1 MASTPL
7 YKSLKP
13 NGTSFYAFPGA
24 AEDISA
30 AYQNTNYKMYFSKYT
45 LVNLPKQNVNA
56 GTQSKPIYFD
66 FENSFEGS
74 VNATPPSNYS
84 DAMIESL
91 RNYVAN
97 QEVVI
102 RESRLNNTKYYYD
115 TNALETTS
123 EKLFFKWAKKLNI
136 IDFEPAIP
144 EDEYF
149 SNLQEFQSNN
159 INDDEYFPEFLW
171 KEREVTPWSTRIF
184 YQSGTIASKLEIEF
198 GGDTN
203 FRVGDIVNIYN
214 VSNST
219 IYNDPGLVG
228 SDTQE
233 GVNVTILSIIP
244 SGATQGQRIIF
255 DVESY
260 LGATTESSGKA
271 ELVYNRLV
279 QYIGE
284 VNGISNVQEANRSY
298 TEVYANIPDHTGQT
312 PDILFRTMTDVN
324 YKPNLTFPILPSQYQ
339 PEIQGAELFNSP
351 IVSTPQNY
359 PGSYFGQFDTLDF
372 TYETETGDNIRRS
385 GDYYGVK
392 GDINNP
398 VVNGSTIDGITMDFN
413 TSHYVKMNIPNRVV
427 TNFDQF
433 NALEVNNEPPKNF
446 EYNAI
451 LWYYT
456 VEDSNGNSKSNL
468 YGISFL
474 DHPDNNLKTE
484 EISLRFPTIKKLV
497 ANGEQDGTSYSYN
510 LNLNFNII
518 NENTVDSYN
527 PEAINSLFSMNLF
540 NDAMKRLAST
550 NDSFIN
556 IIAEHS
562 EISEEL
568 RNIKGLVYTQTD
580 LTVLNT
586 RINNLET
593 LIRLYATNQMVSS
606 ESIEV
611 NQIPGSPPQIVLD
624 STDPSYGR
632 VDNYKSTDLYN
643 AQGIIPINIS
653 VPKNKSFL
661 INFINND
668 EIELEL
674 DNNDKLTLILDKDL
688 YNKQSI
694 DVLIT
699 PSEFSSQNKKL
710 DIYIESD
717 IGSTDGTS
725 TEILLIGDIDLPVF
739 YNTSSQLPNSASL
752 WKDFRFDIDFEQS
765 MNLITGDRLEVP
777 FSGNTSIIENSIKV
791 GDTLQMNNFFVGTAS
806 IFDFSGQYKVDSVG
820 GGTSSYVTFDIS
832 DNDDLVVY
840 GSSSSLPLEIHG
852 TSSTTLSNIPYF
864 SLNKGVKINVTRV
877 SNSDILNERYIVQ
890 VDDII

>member
-149 SNLQEFQSNN
+149 SNLQEFQSRN
-159 INDDEYFPEFLW
+159 INLDDYFPEFLW
-171 KEREVTPWSTRIF
+171 KEREVTNWSTRIF
-184 YQSGTIASKLEIEF
+184 NSNTNNELTIQFEGT
-198 GGDTN
+198 TN
-203 FRVGDIVNIYN
+203 FRVGDIINISN
-214 VSNST
+214 VVYSG
-219 IYNDPGLVG
+219 IIVALPG

-244 SGATQGQRIIF
+244 PTSTEGQIIVV
-255 DVESY
+255 DV
-260 LGATTESSGKA
+260 SSTIS
-271 ELVYNRLV
+271 ELVEFNGGAKLVYSRLV

-312 PDILFRTMTDVN
+312 PDILFRTLTDVN

-339 PEIQGAELFNSP
+339 PEIQGGEIFNSP

-372 TYETETGDNIRRS
+372 TYETAPGDSIRRS
-385 GDYYGVK
+385 GNYYGVK
-392 GDINNP
+392 GDVNNP
-398 VVNGSTIDGITMDFN
+398 VVNGSTIDGVTLDFN

-433 NALEVNNEPPKNF
+433 NALEVNNDPPKSF

-456 VEDSNGNSKSNL
+456 VEDSDGNSKSNL

-474 DHPDNNLKTE
+474 DHPNNNLKTE

-497 ANGEQDGTSYSYN
+497 SDGEQDGTSYSYN

-518 NENTVDSYN
+518 NENTIDAYN

-562 EISEEL
+562 VISEEL

-586 RINNLET
+586 RMNNLEN
-593 LIRLYATNQMVSS
+593 LIRLYSANQMTTS

-611 NQIPGSPPQIVLD
+611 NILPGSPPQIFLD
-624 STDPSYGR
+624 SIDPLYSR
-632 VDNYKSTDLYN
+632 VDNYKATDLYN
-643 AQGIIPINIS
+643 AQGIIPINVS

-668 EIELEL
+668 EVELEL
-674 DNNDKLTLILDKDL
+674 DNNDKLTFLLDKDL
-688 YNKQSI
+688 YINQSI
-694 DVLIT
+694 DILIT

-710 DIYIESD
+710 DIFMESD
-717 IGSTDGTS
+717 IGSNDGTT

-739 YNTSSQLPNSASL
+739 YNTSTQLPNSASL
-752 WKDFRFDIDFEQS
+752 WKDFKFDIDFEQS
-765 MNLITGDRLEVP
+765 INLITGSRLEVP
-777 FSGNTSIIENSIKV
+777 FSGNTTIIENSLKV
-791 GDTLQMNNFFVGTAS
+791 GSTLQMNNFYVGTSS
-806 IFDFSGQYKVDSVG
+806 IFDFSGQYKIDSVG
-820 GGTSSYVTFDIS
+820 GGTSSYVIFDIS
-832 DNDDLVVY
+832 DNDDLVSY
-840 GSSSSLPLEIHG
+840 GLSSSLPLEIHG
-852 TSSTTLSNIPYF
+852 TSSTSLSNIPYF

-877 SNSDILNERYIVQ
+877 SNSAILSERYILQ
-890 VDDII
+890 LDDII

>member
-115 TNALETTS
+115 TNTNALETTS

-184 YQSGTIASKLEIEF
+184 DSSTANELTIEF
-198 GGDTN
+198 GGTTN
-203 FRVGDIVNIYN
+203 FRVGDIINISN
-214 VSNST
+214 VVDFG
-219 IYNDPGLVG
+219 IIAALPG

-244 SGATQGQRIIF
+244 PTATEGQIVIV
-255 DVESY
+255 DIV
-260 LGATTESSGKA
+260 ATLSSTPESSGKA

-312 PDILFRTMTDVN
+312 PDILFRTMVDVN

-632 VDNYKSTDLYN
+632 VDNYKATDLYN

-710 DIYIESD
+710 DIYMESD

>member
-149 SNLQEFQSNN
+149 SNLQEFQSRN
-159 INDDEYFPEFLW
+159 INLDDYFPEFLW
-171 KEREVTPWSTRIF
+171 KEREVTNWSTRIF
-184 YQSGTIASKLEIEF
+184 SSNTNNELTIQFEGT
-198 GGDTN
+198 TN
-203 FRVGDIVNIYN
+203 FRVGDIINISN
-214 VSNST
+214 VVYSG
-219 IYNDPGLVG
+219 IIVALPG

-244 SGATQGQRIIF
+244 PTSTEGQIIVV
-255 DVESY
+255 DV
-260 LGATTESSGKA
+260 SSTIS
-271 ELVYNRLV
+271 ELVEFNGGAKLVYSRLV

-312 PDILFRTMTDVN
+312 PDILFRTLTDVN

-339 PEIQGAELFNSP
+339 PEIQGGEIFNSP

-372 TYETETGDNIRRS
+372 TYETAPGDSIRRS
-385 GDYYGVK
+385 GNYYGVK
-392 GDINNP
+392 GDVNNP
-398 VVNGSTIDGITMDFN
+398 VVNGSTIDGVTLDFN

-433 NALEVNNEPPKNF
+433 NALEVNNDPPKSF

-456 VEDSNGNSKSNL
+456 VEDSDGNSKSNL

-474 DHPDNNLKTE
+474 DHPNNNLKTE

-497 ANGEQDGTSYSYN
+497 SDGEQDGTSYSYN

-518 NENTVDSYN
+518 NENTIDAYN

-562 EISEEL
+562 VISEEL

-586 RINNLET
+586 RMNNLEN
-593 LIRLYATNQMVSS
+593 LIRLYSANQMTTS

-611 NQIPGSPPQIVLD
+611 NILPGSPPQIFLD
-624 STDPSYGR
+624 SIDPLYSR
-632 VDNYKSTDLYN
+632 VDNYKATDLYN
-643 AQGIIPINIS
+643 AQGIIPINVS

-668 EIELEL
+668 EVELEL
-674 DNNDKLTLILDKDL
+674 DNNDKLTFLLDKDL
-688 YNKQSI
+688 YINQSI
-694 DVLIT
+694 DILIT

-710 DIYIESD
+710 DIFMESD
-717 IGSTDGTS
+717 IGSNDGTT

-739 YNTSSQLPNSASL
+739 YNTSTQLPNSASL
-752 WKDFRFDIDFEQS
+752 WKDFKFDIDFEQS
-765 MNLITGDRLEVP
+765 INLITGSRLEVP
-777 FSGNTSIIENSIKV
+777 FSGNTTIIENSLKV
-791 GDTLQMNNFFVGTAS
+791 GSTLQMNNFYVGTSS
-806 IFDFSGQYKVDSVG
+806 IFDFSGQYKIDSVG
-820 GGTSSYVTFDIS
+820 GGTSSYVIFDIS
-832 DNDDLVVY
+832 DNDDLVSY
-840 GSSSSLPLEIHG
+840 GLSSSLPLEIHG
-852 TSSTTLSNIPYF
+852 TSSTSLSNIPYF

-877 SNSDILNERYIVQ
+877 SNSAILSERYILQ
-890 VDDII
+890 LDDII